1 MEDSRDHSSTE
12 PDLSARTYLL
22 VLGLA
27 VVLYLLMG
35 WFTAVFQVRENG

>member
-1 MEDSRDHSSTE
+1 MGEPRDHSADE
-12 PDLSARTYLL
+12 PDLGARTYLL

-35 WFTAVFQVRENG
+35 WFTSVFQVRENG